1 MRTGISSVR
10 GCYRSESLNTFVRGL
25 AKKRFRM
32 FQHLGVIERVII
44 KLDRKEGGLENVEW
58 IRLAGTNGGLL

>member
-1 MRTGISSVR
+1 
-10 GCYRSESLNTFVRGL
+10 
-25 AKKRFRM
+25 M